1 MSEPILQF
9 EHIGKSFFGAMALHD
24 VCLAVQPGSVLGL
37 VGENGAGKS
46 TLMNILGGVVAADE
60 GEIRLDARPYRAASP
75 ADATRAGIAFIH
87 QELNLFPNLSIV
99 DNLFID
105 GFPRVG
111 RTPLIHRR
119 EAARRAAQVLAAVDL
134 HVPVRTWVDRL
145 TPGQKQLVE
154 IAKALHGGA
163 RIIIFDEPTTS
174 LTSREKERLFA
185 LIERLRRDGR
195 TILYISHALADVLR
209 LADEIAVLRD
219 GQVVRTGPREEFDID
234 TMIGAM
240 VGRQIDQ
247 LHPTRRGKAGSKVL
261 MSVSGVTEPGIVKD
275 ISFDLH
281 EGEILGLFGLMGS
294 GRTELGRILF
304 GLDPFRTGAIRV
316 RQPWGK
322 IRDDEASGDARPTG
336 GETVTARRRRT
347 ARKSIAGGMAFVT
360 EDRREEGLLME
371 ASVTENM
378 ALVALPNY
386 RRSRVL
392 YTVDRPALR
401 RALDEMTASLRIKC
415 VDPRTDAVKSLSG
428 GNQQKAVIG
437 KWLLARPTVCILDE
451 PTRGIDVGAK
461 YEMYSIIN
469 DLADRGNGILCI
481 SSELEELI
489 GICDS
494 LLVMSKGQ
502 ICGRFRR
509 DEFDEERIL
518 TAAFEGHVERDS
530 QSRSGA
536 WD

>member
-9 EHIGKSFFGAMALHD
+9 EHVSKNFFGAMALHD
-24 VCLAVQPGSVLGL
+24 ITLTVRPGTVLGL

-46 TLMNILGGVVAADE
+46 TLMNILGGVIAADE
-60 GEIRLDARPYRAASP
+60 GQIRLKGKLYSAGSP
-75 ADATRAGIAFIH
+75 ADATRADIAFIH
-87 QELNLFPNLSIV
+87 QELNLFSHLSIL

-105 GFPRVG
+105 RFPRIG

-119 EAARRAAQVLAAVDL
+119 EAVRRAKEALAAVNL
-134 HVPVRTWVDRL
+134 SISPRTQVDRL

-163 RIIIFDEPTTS
+163 QIIILDEPTTS
-174 LTSREKERLFA
+174 LTSRETERLFA
-185 LIERLRRDGR
+185 LIERLRREGR
-195 TILYISHALADVLR
+195 TILYISHVLADVLR

-219 GQVVRTGPREEFDID
+219 GKVVRTGARDEFDID
-234 TMIGAM
+234 TMIAAM

-247 LHPTRRGKAGSKVL
+247 LHPIRRGKPGDKVL
-261 MSVSGVTEPGIVKD
+261 MSVAGVTEPGIVKD

-304 GLDPFRTGAIRV
+304 GLDPFRSGTIDVCG
-316 RQPWGK
+316 QP
-322 IRDDEASGDARPTG
+322 
-336 GETVTARRRRT
+336 RRRRT
-347 ARKSIAGGMAFVT
+347 ARRSIAGGMAFVT

-371 ASVTENM
+371 ASVAENM
-378 ALVALPNY
+378 ALVALTNY
-386 RRSRVL
+386 RRNRVL
-392 YTVDRPALR
+392 GTVDQLALR
-401 RALDEMTASLRIKC
+401 RALDEMTASLKIKC
-415 VDPRTDAVKSLSG
+415 VNPRTNAVKSLSG
-428 GNQQKAVIG
+428 GNQQKTVIG
-437 KWLLARPTVCILDE
+437 KWLLRRPTVCILDE

-461 YEMYSIIN
+461 CEVYSIIN
-469 DLADRGNGILCI
+469 DLADRGNGLLCI
-481 SSELEELI
+481 SSELDELI
-489 GICDS
+489 GICDF

-518 TAAFEGHVERDS
+518 AAAFEGHVERGPRDS
-530 QSRSGA
+530 SGA
-536 WD
+536 SN

>member
-9 EHIGKSFFGAMALHD
+9 EHVSKDFFGVMSLHD
-24 VCLAVQPGSVLGL
+24 ITLAVRPGSVLGL

-46 TLMNILGGVVAADE
+46 TLMNILGGVIAADE
-60 GEIRLDARPYRAASP
+60 GQIRLKGKPYSAGSP

-87 QELNLFPNLSIV
+87 QELNVFSHLSIL

-105 GFPRVG
+105 GFPRIG

-119 EAARRAAQVLAAVDL
+119 EAVRRAKEALAAVNL
-134 HVPVRTWVDRL
+134 SISPRTRVDRL

-154 IAKALHGGA
+154 IAKALRGGA
-163 RIIIFDEPTTS
+163 QIIIFDEPTTS
-174 LTSREKERLFA
+174 LTSRETERLFA
-185 LIERLRRDGR
+185 LIERLRREGR
-195 TILYISHALADVLR
+195 TILYISHVLADVLR

-219 GQVVRTGPREEFDID
+219 GKVVRTGARDEFDID
-234 TMIGAM
+234 TMIAAM

-247 LHPTRRGKAGSKVL
+247 LHPIRRGKPGDKVL
-261 MSVSGVTEPGIVKD
+261 MSVAGVTEPGIVKD

-304 GLDPFRTGAIRV
+304 GLDPFRAGTIDVCG
-316 RQPWGK
+316 Q
-322 IRDDEASGDARPTG
+322 SG
-336 GETVTARRRRT
+336 RRRT
-347 ARKSIAGGMAFVT
+347 ARRSIAGGMAFVT

-378 ALVALPNY
+378 ALVALNSY
-386 RRSRVL
+386 CRNRVL
-392 YTVDRPALR
+392 GTVDRLALR
-401 RALDEMTASLRIKC
+401 RALDEMTASLKIKC
-415 VDPRTDAVKSLSG
+415 VNPRTNAVKSLSG
-428 GNQQKAVIG
+428 GNQQKTVIG
-437 KWLLARPTVCILDE
+437 KWLLGWPTVCILDE

-461 YEMYSIIN
+461 YEVYSIIN
-469 DLADRGNGILCI
+469 DLADRGKGLLCI

-489 GICDS
+489 GICNS

-518 TAAFEGHVERDS
+518 AAAFEGHVERGPRDP
-530 QSRSGA
+530 SGA
-536 WD
+536 SN

>member
-1 MSEPILQF
+1 MSAAILRF
-9 EHIGKSFFGAMALHD
+9 EHIRKSFFGAVALDD
-24 VCLAVQPGSVLGL
+24 VSLEVKAGSVLGL

-46 TLMNILGGVVAADE
+46 TLMNILGGVLAADE
-60 GEIRLDARPYRAASP
+60 GQIRLEGQPYQAANP

-87 QELNLFPNLSIV
+87 QELNLFGNLSII

-105 GFPRVG
+105 GFPRIG

-119 EAARRAAQVLAAVDL
+119 EATWRAKEALAAVDL
-134 HVPVRTWVDRL
+134 DLSPRTRIDRL

-154 IAKALHGGA
+154 IAKALHSGA

-174 LTSREKERLFA
+174 LTSRETERLFA
-185 LIERLRRDGR
+185 LIERLRRKGR
-195 TILYISHALADVLR
+195 TILYISHALGDVLR

-219 GQVVRTGPREEFDID
+219 GQVVRTGAKEAFDID
-234 TMIGAM
+234 TMIAAM

-247 LHPTRRGKAGSKVL
+247 LHPTRAGQAGERVL
-261 MSVSGVTEPGIVKD
+261 LSVSRVTEPGIVKD

-304 GLDPFRTGAIRV
+304 GLDPYRSGTIEVGGLS
-316 RQPWGK
+316 QGK
-322 IRDDEASGDARPTG
+322 R
-336 GETVTARRRRT
+336 TARR
-347 ARKSIAGGMAFVT
+347 SIRSGMAFVT

-378 ALVALPNY
+378 ALVALPSY

-392 YTVDRPALR
+392 GTMDRRALGA
-401 RALDEMTASLRIKC
+401 ALDEMVTSLKVKC

-437 KWLLARPTVCILDE
+437 KWLLGRPRVCILDE
-451 PTRGIDVGAK
+451 PTRGIDVGAR
-461 YEMYSIIN
+461 YEVYSIIN
-469 DLADRGNGILCI
+469 DLADRGNGLLCI

-494 LLVMSKGQ
+494 LLVMSKGR

-509 DEFDEERIL
+509 DEFDKAHIL
-518 TAAFEGHVERDS
+518 AAAFEGHVEHGP
-530 QSRSGA
+530 RSETGA
-536 WD
+536 SN

>member
-1 MSEPILQF
+1 MSEPLLHF

-24 VCLAVQPGSVLGL
+24 VSLAVRAGSVLGL

-46 TLMNILGGVVAADE
+46 TLMNILGGVIAADA
-60 GEIRLDARPYRAASP
+60 GRIRLDGEPYRASSP
-75 ADATRAGIAFIH
+75 SQATRAGIAFIH
-87 QELNLFPNLSIV
+87 QELNLFPNLSIL

-105 GFPRVG
+105 GFPRIG
-111 RTPLIHRR
+111 RTPLICRG
-119 EAARRAAQVLAAVDL
+119 EAARRAEQALAAVDL
-134 HVPVRTWVDRL
+134 YVSSRTRVDRL

-163 RIIIFDEPTTS
+163 RILIFDEPTTS
-174 LTSREKERLFA
+174 LTSRETERLFG
-185 LIERLRRDGR
+185 LIERLRQEGR
-195 TILYISHALADVLR
+195 TVLYISHALADVLR

-219 GQVVRTGPREEFDID
+219 GQVVQTGPREDFDID
-234 TMIGAM
+234 TMIAAM

-247 LHPTRRGKAGSKVL
+247 LHPARRGQPGSKVL
-261 MSVSGVTEPGIVKD
+261 MSVAGVTEPGIVND

-304 GLDPFRTGAIRV
+304 GLDPFQSGTITISGRSQRKRT
-316 RQPWGK
+316 P
-322 IRDDEASGDARPTG
+322 
-336 GETVTARRRRT
+336 RR
-347 ARKSIAGGMAFVT
+347 SIADGMAFVT

-371 ASVTENM
+371 ASVTENI
-378 ALVALPNY
+378 ALVALPDYCRN
-386 RRSRVL
+386 RGL
-392 YTVDRPALR
+392 GTVDRPALR
-401 RALDEMTASLRIKC
+401 HALDDMTALLKIKC
-415 VDPRTDAVKSLSG
+415 VDPKKDAVKSLSG

-437 KWLLARPTVCILDE
+437 KWLLAKPRVCLLDE
-451 PTRGIDVGAK
+451 PTRGIDVAAK
-461 YEMYSIIN
+461 YEVYSIVN
-469 DLADRGNGILCI
+469 DLADRGNGLLCI

-518 TAAFEGHVERDS
+518 AMAFEGHVERGP
-530 QSRSGA
+530 QNRSGA
-536 WD
+536 SN